1 MKRAEPREL
10 VYPPGY
16 FYEPV
21 RLWDGLNRYVPC
33 VHELLKINGDIGS
46 AEMSRRTS
54 ESREARLTS
63 GNADEKWAAR
73 GTIQGMA
80 GDLFKDK
87 VPLAGVYGAAVRRAN
102 TYEGGNCA
110 QGHGGERYKSTRACV
125 ACHRAKAL
133 ARKGAQ

>member
-1 MKRAEPREL
+1 MKRRSFQVHDEHGN
-10 VYPPGY
+10 VWPPG
-16 FYEPV
+16 F
-21 RLWDGLNRYVPC
+21 VPQL
-33 VHELLKINGDIGS
+33 HKMLKVNGDIGS

-54 ESREARLTS
+54 ESREARLS
-63 GNADEKWAAR
+63 GDDPDAKWAAR

-102 TYEGGNCA
+102 TYEGGDCA

>member
-1 MKRAEPREL
+1 MKRDLPWEQPGHSFQVRDNHGN
-10 VYPPGY
+10 VWPPG
-16 FYEPV
+16 F
-21 RLWDGLNRYVPC
+21 VPQL
-33 VHELLKINGDIGS
+33 HQMLKVNGDLGS

-54 ESREARLTS
+54 ESREARLAS
-63 GNADEKWAAR
+63 DDADAKWSAR
-73 GTIQGMA
+73 GTIPGMA

-102 TYEGGNCA
+102 TYEGGDCA